1 MALNLDAALKIT
13 ANVVGENNIRRLG
26 NSMQGLEG
34 QIKNTSQAAGLLVM
48 GIKGLA
54 AAAVTGGVVTLAK
67 SAIDLADNM
76 RDLSQR
82 TGVSIQT
89 LGQFKVAAELSGSSL
104 EGVAKGLTFLN
115 KNMVAAATGTE
126 AAAAAFKTIGV
137 ATTDAQGNLR
147 SADQVFLDI
156 ADRFATLR
164 DGPEKAALAIKVF
177 GKAGAELI
185 PILNLGSE
193 EIQRFGLNIGP
204 DFANKADAFN
214 DQLGLMSAQTTML
227 TVEIGSK
234 LLPIMSGLLSI
245 VSESITAMGNLAK
258 EFYAAVGGAAGLQQA
273 AATLIKTM
281 VVLGGVTA
289 GVFIATNITTFAT
302 ALRGVVGVMR
312 TLLSLERAMLAIE
325 TARVA
330 VVGLIAGVKS
340 GKTPATAIIGGAI
353 GGTLAAGALGLG
365 ISKLI
370 DGITQKITAGLG
382 GAFKG
387 ISIPE
392 PTAAAGTI
400 PNLSGLQ
407 TEKKAKKAKEIT
419 EITAEELQ
427 LSMLLNKAKID
438 GNTLLQAELEY
449 GLTLLD
455 IDKQKIGARRR
466 QQLEANAATTLFK
479 TQIDF
484 AEQVGAAV
492 AQDFMK
498 RQELQEN
505 YNRTVE
511 DLKIK
516 AGMITGEKLKELEID
531 RELDAIRQRMPGL
544 TDAQIAKLRE
554 LIAASQDVKK
564 SFKETFGESLK
575 QYYEQLTNLGAQ
587 VADSVKGAFQGLED
601 QLVSFVTTGKASF
614 ADLAKSIIADIAR
627 IAIRQAIIAPLLKG
641 VGGIFGLTF
650 ANGGVFAQNG
660 IQKFARGGIVDKP
673 TLFPFAKGTG
683 LMGEA
688 GPEAIMPLRRGRDGR
703 LGVESAGGG
712 GGVNVTVNVDATGTR
727 AQGDEGRA
735 GQFARA
741 ISEAVKNEIV
751 TQKRPGGLLA

>member
-34 QIKNTSQAAGLLVM
+34 QIKNTNQAAGLLVM

-54 AAAVTGGVVTLAK
+54 AAAVTGGIVALAK
-67 SAIDLADNM
+67 NAIDLADDM

-89 LGQFKVAAELSGSSL
+89 LGQFKIAAELSGSSL

-147 SADQVFLDI
+147 TADQVFLDI

-164 DGPEKAALAIKVF
+164 DGPEKAALAMKVF

-185 PILNLGSE
+185 PILNLGSQ
-193 EIQRFGLNIGP
+193 EIQRFGLNISQ
-204 DFANKADAFN
+204 DFADKADAFN
-214 DQLGLMSAQTTML
+214 DQIGIANAQL
-227 TVEIGSK
+227 TNLTIQIGSA
-234 LLPIMSGLLSI
+234 LLPVFNGLLLTLTQSVAQIGQWIQGIQAAYKENAIFKTSI
-245 VSESITAMGNLAK
+245 DTLVGALLAFATVQVFSAFIAGARAAIVITGSLITALKALTAANLLA
-258 EFYAAVGGAAGLQQA
+258 GAAGFL
-273 AATLIKTM
+273 K
-281 VVLGGVTA
+281 
-289 GVFIATNITTFAT
+289 
-302 ALRGVVGVMR
+302 
-312 TLLSLERAMLAIE
+312 SKP
-325 TARVA
+325 
-330 VVGLIAGVKS
+330 GLIAALVGGLGVGIDAAFNQ
-340 GKTPATAIIGGAI
+340 GKIVGGIARGITGAI
-353 GGTLAAGALGLG
+353 DQAFAGFGAM
-365 ISKLI
+365 IPKLPELS
-370 DGITQKITAGLG
+370 TAGTT
-382 GAFKG
+382 
-387 ISIPE
+387 PD
-392 PTAAAGTI
+392 
-400 PNLSGLQ
+400 LSGLQ
-407 TEKKAKKAKEIT
+407 TGKAPKAAKEIK

-427 LSMLLNKAKID
+427 LSLLLNKAKID
-438 GNTLLQAELEY
+438 GNKLQEAELEY
-449 GLTLLD
+449 GLTLLEL
-455 IDKQKIGARRR
+455 DKQKIGARQR
-466 QQLEANAATTLFK
+466 QKLEADAATKLLQTE
-479 TQIDF
+479 IDF
-484 AEQVGAAV
+484 AQQLGTAV

-516 AGMITGEKLKELEID
+516 AGLITGEELKKLEINRELETI
-531 RELDAIRQRMPGL
+531 IQRLPGL
-544 TDAQIAKLRE
+544 TDEQIAKLRE
-554 LIAASQDVKK
+554 LIQASQDVKK
-564 SFKETFGESLK
+564 SFKDTFGESLK
-575 QYYEQLTNLGAQ
+575 QYYDQLKNFGAQ

-627 IAIRQAIIAPLLKG
+627 IAIRQAIIAPLLGG
-641 VGGIFGLTF
+641 VGKLFNIPGF

-673 TLFPFAKGTG
+673 TMFPFAKGTG

-703 LGVESAGGG
+703 LGVEAAGGG

>member
-34 QIKNTSQAAGLLVM
+34 QIKNTNQAAGLLVM

-54 AAAVTGGVVTLAK
+54 AAAVTGGIVALAK
-67 SAIDLADNM
+67 NAIDLADDM

-89 LGQFKVAAELSGSSL
+89 LGQFKIAAELSGSSL

-147 SADQVFLDI
+147 TADQVFLDI

-164 DGPEKAALAIKVF
+164 DGPEKAALAMKVF

-185 PILNLGSE
+185 PILNLGSQ
-193 EIQRFGLNIGP
+193 EIQRFGLNISQ
-204 DFANKADAFN
+204 DFADKADAFN
-214 DQLGLMSAQTTML
+214 DQIGIANAQL
-227 TVEIGSK
+227 TNLTIQIGSA
-234 LLPIMSGLLSI
+234 LLPVFNGLLLTLTQSVAQIGQWIQGIQAAYKENAIFKTSI
-245 VSESITAMGNLAK
+245 DTLVGALLAFATVQVFSAFIAGARAAIVITGSLITALKALTAANLLA
-258 EFYAAVGGAAGLQQA
+258 GAAGFL
-273 AATLIKTM
+273 K
-281 VVLGGVTA
+281 
-289 GVFIATNITTFAT
+289 
-302 ALRGVVGVMR
+302 
-312 TLLSLERAMLAIE
+312 SKP
-325 TARVA
+325 
-330 VVGLIAGVKS
+330 GLIAALVGGLGVGIDAAFNQ
-340 GKTPATAIIGGAI
+340 GKIVGGIARGITGAI
-353 GGTLAAGALGLG
+353 DQAFAGFGAM
-365 ISKLI
+365 IPKLPELS
-370 DGITQKITAGLG
+370 TAGTT
-382 GAFKG
+382 
-387 ISIPE
+387 PD
-392 PTAAAGTI
+392 
-400 PNLSGLQ
+400 LSGLQ
-407 TEKKAKKAKEIT
+407 TGKAPKAAKEIK

-427 LSMLLNKAKID
+427 LSLLLNKAKID
-438 GNTLLQAELEY
+438 GNKLQEAELEY
-449 GLTLLD
+449 GLTLLEL
-455 IDKQKIGARRR
+455 DKQKIGARQR
-466 QQLEANAATTLFK
+466 QKLEADAATKLLQTE
-479 TQIDF
+479 IDF
-484 AEQVGAAV
+484 AQQLGTAV

-516 AGMITGEKLKELEID
+516 AGLITGEELKKLEINRELETI
-531 RELDAIRQRMPGL
+531 IQRLPGL
-544 TDAQIAKLRE
+544 TDEQIAKLRE
-554 LIAASQDVKK
+554 LIQASQDVKK
-564 SFKETFGESLK
+564 SFKDTFGESLK
-575 QYYEQLTNLGAQ
+575 QYYDQLKNFGAQ

-627 IAIRQAIIAPLLKG
+627 IAIRQAIIAPLLGG
-641 VGGIFGLTF
+641 VGKLFNIPGF

-673 TLFPFAKGTG
+673 TMFPFAKGTG

-703 LGVESAGGG
+703 LGVEAAGGG
-712 GGVNVTVNVDATGTR
+712 GGVSVTVNVDATGTR

>member
-54 AAAVTGGVVTLAK
+54 AAAVTGGVVALAK
-67 SAIDLADNM
+67 NAIDLADDM

-89 LGQFKVAAELSGSSL
+89 LGQFKIAAELSGSSL

-164 DGPEKAALAIKVF
+164 DGPEKAALAMKVF

-185 PILNLGSE
+185 PILNLGSQ

-204 DFANKADAFN
+204 DFADKADAFN
-214 DQLGLMSAQTTML
+214 DQIGIANAQL
-227 TVEIGSK
+227 TNLTIQIGSA
-234 LLPIMSGLLSI
+234 LLPVFNGLLLTLTQSVAQI
-245 VSESITAMGNLAK
+245 GQWIQGI
-258 EFYAAVGGAAGLQQA
+258 QA
-273 AATLIKTM
+273 AYKENAMFKTSIDTLVGALVAFASVQVFSSFIAGARAAIVIIGSLIKALKALTAAN
-281 VVLGGVTA
+281 LLA
-289 GVFIATNITTFAT
+289 GVAGFLKGKPA
-302 ALRGVVGVMR
+302 
-312 TLLSLERAMLAIE
+312 
-325 TARVA
+325 
-330 VVGLIAGVKS
+330 LIA
-340 GKTPATAIIGGAI
+340 
-353 GGTLAAGALGLG
+353 ALV
-365 ISKLI
+365 
-370 DGITQKITAGLG
+370 AGLG
-382 GAFKG
+382 VGIDAAFNQGKIVNGITRGITGALDQAFAGFGAMMPKMPALP
-387 ISIPE
+387 S
-392 PTAAAGTI
+392 AAAGMI
-400 PNLSGLQ
+400 PDLSGLQ
-407 TEKKAKKAKEIT
+407 TGKAPKKAKEIK

-438 GNTLLQAELEY
+438 GNKLQEAELEY
-449 GLTLLD
+449 GLTLLEL
-455 IDKQKIGARRR
+455 DKQKIGARQR
-466 QQLEANAATTLFK
+466 QKLEADAATKLLQTE
-479 TQIDF
+479 IDF
-484 AEQVGAAV
+484 AQQLGTAV

-516 AGMITGEKLKELEID
+516 AGLITGEELKKLEINRELETI
-531 RELDAIRQRMPGL
+531 IQRLPGL
-544 TDAQIAKLRE
+544 TDEQIAKLRE
-554 LIAASQDVKK
+554 LIQASQDVKK

-575 QYYEQLTNLGAQ
+575 QYYDQLKNFGAQ

-627 IAIRQAIIAPLLKG
+627 IAIRQAIIAPLLGG
-641 VGGIFGLTF
+641 VGKLFNIPGF

-673 TLFPFAKGTG
+673 TMFPFANGTG

-703 LGVESAGGG
+703 LGVEAAGGG

>member
-1 MALNLDAALKIT
+1 
-13 ANVVGENNIRRLG
+13 
-26 NSMQGLEG
+26 
-34 QIKNTSQAAGLLVM
+34 M

-54 AAAVTGGVVTLAK
+54 AAAVTGGVVALAK
-67 SAIDLADNM
+67 SSIDLADDM

-89 LGQFKVAAELSGSSL
+89 LGQFKIAAELSGSSL

-164 DGPEKAALAIKVF
+164 DGPEKAALAMKVF

-185 PILNLGSE
+185 PILNLGSK
-193 EIQRFGLNIGP
+193 EIQRFGLNISQ
-204 DFANKADAFN
+204 DFADKADAFN
-214 DQLGLMSAQTTML
+214 DQIGIANAQL
-227 TVEIGSK
+227 TNLTIQIGSA
-234 LLPIMSGLLSI
+234 LLPVLNGLVLTLTQSVVQIGQWIQGIQTAYKENTIFKASI
-245 VSESITAMGNLAK
+245 DTLVGALVAFASVQVFSAFIAGARAAIVIIGSLIQALKALTAANL
-258 EFYAAVGGAAGLQQA
+258 L
-273 AATLIKTM
+273 
-281 VVLGGVTA
+281 A
-289 GVFIATNITTFAT
+289 GVAGFLKGKPA
-302 ALRGVVGVMR
+302 
-312 TLLSLERAMLAIE
+312 
-325 TARVA
+325 
-330 VVGLIAGVKS
+330 LIA
-340 GKTPATAIIGGAI
+340 
-353 GGTLAAGALGLG
+353 ALV
-365 ISKLI
+365 
-370 DGITQKITAGLG
+370 AGLG
-382 GAFKG
+382 VGIDAAFNQGKIINGITRGITGALDQAFAGFGAMMPKMPALP
-387 ISIPE
+387 S
-392 PTAAAGTI
+392 AAAGMI
-400 PNLSGLQ
+400 PDLSGLQ
-407 TEKKAKKAKEIT
+407 TGKAPKKAKEIT

-466 QQLEANAATTLFK
+466 QKLEADAATKLLQTE
-479 TQIDF
+479 IDF
-484 AEQVGAAV
+484 AQQLGTAV

-516 AGMITGEKLKELEID
+516 AGLITGEELKKLEINRELETI
-531 RELDAIRQRMPGL
+531 IQRLPGL
-544 TDAQIAKLRE
+544 TDEQIAKLRE
-554 LIAASQDVKK
+554 LIQASQDVKK
-564 SFKETFGESLK
+564 SFKDTFGESLK
-575 QYYEQLTNLGAQ
+575 QYYDQLKNFGAQ

-627 IAIRQAIIAPLLKG
+627 IAIRQAIIAPLLGG
-641 VGGIFGLTF
+641 VGKLFNIPGF

-703 LGVESAGGG
+703 LGVEAAGGG

>member
-54 AAAVTGGVVTLAK
+54 AAAVTGGVVALAK
-67 SAIDLADNM
+67 SAIDLADDM
-76 RDLSQR
+76 RDLSQQ

-104 EGVAKGLTFLN
+104 EGVAKSLGKLN
-115 KNMVAAATGTE
+115 QNMVNAATGNKDL
-126 AAAAAFKTIGV
+126 AANFAYLGISVKNADGTLK
-137 ATTDAQGNLR
+137 
-147 SADQVFLDI
+147 SADQVLLKV
-156 ADRFATLR
+156 ADSFSKMK
-164 DGPEKAALAIKVF
+164 DGAVKNELAVSLL
-177 GKAGAELI
+177 GKSGRELI
-185 PILNLGSE
+185 PLLNLGSQ

-204 DFANKADAFN
+204 EFANKADAFN
-214 DQLGLMSAQTTML
+214 DQLGLMGAQTTML

-234 LLPIMSGLLSI
+234 LLPIMSGLLVV
-245 VSESITAMGNLAK
+245 VSEGITAMGSLAK

-273 AATLIKTM
+273 AAALIKTM

-312 TLLSLERAMLAIE
+312 TMLTLERAMLALE

-392 PTAAAGTI
+392 PTAGAT
-400 PNLSGLQ
+400 PSLVGL
-407 TEKKAKKAKEIT
+407 EKSKAPKKAKEIT
-419 EITAEELQ
+419 EITAQELQ
-427 LSMLLNKAKID
+427 LSMLLNKARID
-438 GNTLLQAELEY
+438 GNKLQEAELEY

-455 IDKQKIGARRR
+455 LDKQKIGARQR
-466 QQLEANAATTLFK
+466 QKLEADAATKLLQTE
-479 TQIDF
+479 IDF
-484 AEQVGAAV
+484 AQQLGTAI

-505 YNRTVE
+505 YNRTVD

-516 AGMITGEKLKELEID
+516 AGLITGEELKRLEIE
-531 RELDAIRQRMPGL
+531 RELDAIIQRMPGL

-554 LIAASQDVKK
+554 LIEASQDVKK
-564 SFKETFGESLK
+564 SFKETFSESLK
-575 QYYEQLTNLGAQ
+575 QYYEQLTNFGAQ

-703 LGVESAGGG
+703 LGVEAAGGG

>member
-54 AAAVTGGVVTLAK
+54 AAAVTGGIVALAK
-67 SAIDLADNM
+67 NAIDLADDM

-89 LGQFKVAAELSGSSL
+89 LGQFKIAAELSGSSL

-126 AAAAAFKTIGV
+126 TAAAAFKTIGV

-164 DGPEKAALAIKVF
+164 DGPEKAALAMKVF

-193 EIQRFGLNIGP
+193 EIQRFGLNISQ
-204 DFANKADAFN
+204 DFADKADAFN
-214 DQLGLMSAQTTML
+214 DQIGIANAQL
-227 TVEIGSK
+227 TNLTIQIGSA
-234 LLPIMSGLLSI
+234 LLPVFNGLLLTLTQSVAQIGQWIQGIQAAYKENAIFKTSI
-245 VSESITAMGNLAK
+245 DTLVGALLAFATVQVFSAFIAGARAAIVITGSLITALKALTAANLLA
-258 EFYAAVGGAAGLQQA
+258 GAAGFL
-273 AATLIKTM
+273 K
-281 VVLGGVTA
+281 
-289 GVFIATNITTFAT
+289 
-302 ALRGVVGVMR
+302 
-312 TLLSLERAMLAIE
+312 SKP
-325 TARVA
+325 
-330 VVGLIAGVKS
+330 GLIAALVGGLGVGIDAAFNQ
-340 GKTPATAIIGGAI
+340 GKIVGGIARGITGAI
-353 GGTLAAGALGLG
+353 DQAFAGFGAM
-365 ISKLI
+365 IPKLPELS
-370 DGITQKITAGLG
+370 TAGTV
-382 GAFKG
+382 
-387 ISIPE
+387 PD
-392 PTAAAGTI
+392 
-400 PNLSGLQ
+400 LSGLQ
-407 TEKKAKKAKEIT
+407 TGKTSKKAKEIQ

-427 LSMLLNKAKID
+427 LSMLLNKARID
-438 GNTLLQAELEY
+438 GNKLQEAELEY

-455 IDKQKIGARRR
+455 LDKQKIGARQR
-466 QQLEANAATTLFK
+466 QKLEADAATKLL
-479 TQIDF
+479 QAEIDF
-484 AEQVGAAV
+484 AQQLGTAV

-516 AGMITGEKLKELEID
+516 AGLITGEELKKLEINRELETI
-531 RELDAIRQRMPGL
+531 IQRLPGL
-544 TDAQIAKLRE
+544 TDEQIAKLRE
-554 LIAASQDVKK
+554 LIQASQDVKK
-564 SFKETFGESLK
+564 SFKDTFGESLK
-575 QYYEQLTNLGAQ
+575 QYYDQLKNFGAQ

-627 IAIRQAIIAPLLKG
+627 IAIRQAIIAPLLGG
-641 VGGIFGLTF
+641 VGKLFNIPGF

-673 TLFPFAKGTG
+673 TMFPFANGTG

-703 LGVESAGGG
+703 LGVEAAGGG